1 MISTLVV
8 YKRQFFEVLLDFCL
22 ICISC
27 DMTFLLRF
35 EGIASDRSVNL
46 FFESLPVL
54 FTIKLGCFFYFGL

>member
-22 ICISC
+22 ICIPC
-27 DMTFLLRF
+27 DVTFLLRF

-46 FFESLPVL
+46 FFESLQAL
-54 FTIKLGCFFYFGL
+54 FAIKLGCFFYFDL